1 MSKGSKFRSGT
12 DLPTVAENIQT
23 LTGQRGN
30 GLDRAVTARELV
42 DLGLASK
49 RVGTGGQVSLIPG
62 VTPPPGW
69 GGPGANKPVQYPTRP
84 TGFTAYGAFS
94 FIALVWDMPKYGGHT
109 LTEVYRNSEDN
120 LANAVLVGTEAAGVY
135 SDPQNTGQPGA
146 YYWIRHV
153 NSNGL
158 PGPFNDSKG
167 TFAQTDPNAAQNLIA
182 DRVVAGIEIITPL
195 IRSAR
200 IENGRFTVDENGNMV
215 ATNASM
221 NFMTA
226 NGGWFYDIYA
236 ERATFRNVLITEDSD
251 VRGTIYAN
259 KLVGDVYNAQSGGIY
274 IPPVTIPG
282 EGGGNG
288 RFSWSETKGDH
299 VIWDIVGEEFDR
311 VMDTNVTVRAGS
323 HERQYFTL
331 IIRSLGHNDIEIAFK
346 DTGNDGGNGN
356 LEYLLQGIRLPAV
369 GRNNTQQLIMR
380 VGEYRSGFVTIFTPV
395 ISGGGATG
403 SPEVRAAS
411 VISVYRAGRKIATS
425 GPA

>member
-30 GLDRAVTARELV
+30 GLDRAVTARELAE
-42 DLGLASK
+42 LGLASK
-49 RVGTGGQVSLIPG
+49 RVGAGGQVSLIPG

-135 SDPQNTGQPGA
+135 SDPQNTGMPGS

-153 NSNGL
+153 NANGL

-167 TFAQTDPNAAQNLIA
+167 TFAQTDPNAAQNLVA

-200 IENGRFTVDENGNMV
+200 IENGRFTVDENGNVV

-226 NGGWFYDIYA
+226 NGGWFYDVYA
-236 ERATFRNVLITEDSD
+236 ERITVNNASINNAVIAEDCTIL
-251 VRGTIYAN
+251 GTLYARQI
-259 KLVGDVYNAQSGGIY
+259 VGDITKTYVLENQA
-274 IPPVTIPG
+274 PEVTI
-282 EGGGNG
+282 
-288 RFSWSETKGDH
+288 SAQD
-299 VIWDIVGEEFDR
+299 FDR
-311 VMDTNVTVRAGS
+311 ILVS
-323 HERQYFTL
+323 HPVVVVASNENSRSVYFTL
-331 IIRSLGHNDIEIAFK
+331 NGSIVLTIETSAGAGATHVAQDALFIIVPAFQTVK
-346 DTGNDGGNGN
+346 VGFRGDGGAGKAGSSGD
-356 LEYLLQGIRLPAV
+356 YPS
-369 GRNNTQQLIMR
+369 R
-380 VGEYRSGFVTIFTPV
+380 VIINVF
-395 ISGGGATG
+395 
-403 SPEVRAAS
+403 
-411 VISVYRAGRKIATS
+411 KK
-425 GPA
+425 

>member
-1 MSKGSKFRSGT
+1 MSKGRYRSGT

-30 GLDRAVTARELV
+30 GLDRAVTVRELA

-49 RVGTGGQVSLIPG
+49 RVASGGQVSLSPG
-62 VTPPPGW
+62 ITLPPGL
-69 GGPGANKPVQYPTRP
+69 GGPGANKPVQFPTKP
-84 TGFTAYGAFS
+84 TGFEAYGAFS
-94 FIALVWDMPKYGGHT
+94 FIALVWDMPKYGGHS

-120 LANAVLVGTEAAGVY
+120 LADAVLVGTEAAGVY
-135 SDPQNTGQPGA
+135 SDPQNTGQLGA
-146 YYWIRHV
+146 YYWIRHI
-153 NSNGL
+153 NTNGI
-158 PGPFNDSKG
+158 PGPFNDTLG

-226 NGGWFYDIYA
+226 NGGWLYDIYA
-236 ERATFRNVLITEDSD
+236 ERATFRNVLILEDSD

-274 IPPVTIPG
+274 IPTGTEADPDLQY
-282 EGGGNG
+282 
-288 RFSWSETKGDH
+288 FSWGSRAGEH
-299 VIWDIVGEEFDR
+299 VIWDISGEDFER
-311 VMDTNVTVRAGS
+311 VMDTNVTIKAS
-323 HERQYFTL
+323 SPYRQHFTV
-331 IIRSLGHNDIEIAFK
+331 IIRSPGHDDIEVIYK
-346 DTGNDGGNGN
+346 DTGNDGGGGI
-356 LEYLLQGIRLPAV
+356 LQYLLQGLRLPPV
-369 GRNNTQQLIMR
+369 GRDNSQQLILKISENR
-380 VGEYRSGFVTIFTPV
+380 LSYVRIFTPV
-395 ISGGGATG
+395 ISGGAGTG
-403 SPEVRAAS
+403 SPEVMATPF
-411 VISVYRAGRKIATS
+411 ISVYRAGRKIATS

>member
-1 MSKGSKFRSGT
+1 MSKFRSGT

-30 GLDRAVTARELV
+30 GLDRAVTVRELA

-49 RVGTGGQVSLIPG
+49 RVSSGGQVSLIPG

-69 GGPGANKPVQYPTRP
+69 GGTSKPVQFPTRP
-84 TGFTAYGAFS
+84 TGFEAYSAFS
-94 FIALVWDMPKYGGHT
+94 FIALVWDMPKYGGHS
-109 LTEVYRNSEDN
+109 LTEIYRNSEDN
-120 LANAVLVGTEAAGVY
+120 LANAVLIGTEAAGVY
-135 SDPQNTGQPGA
+135 SDPQNTGQPGS
-146 YYWIRHV
+146 YYWIRHINAKGV
-153 NSNGL
+153 

-200 IENGRFTVDENGNMV
+200 IQNGRFTVDENGNMV

-259 KLVGDVYNAQSGGIY
+259 KLVGDVYNAQSGGLSL
-274 IPPVTIPG
+274 PPVPTWPG
-282 EGGGNG
+282 FGGY
-288 RFSWSETKGDH
+288 SWSSAAGDH
-299 VIWDIVGEEFDR
+299 VLLYIVGEDFDR
-311 VMDTNVTVRAGS
+311 VMDTNLFVNAMSYSRN
-323 HERQYFTL
+323 HFT
-331 IIRSLGHNDIEIAFK
+331 IILRSPGAADIQVAYH
-346 DTGNDGGNGN
+346 DTGNEGENGAMN
-356 LEYLLQGIRLPAV
+356 KKLQGIFLPAT
-369 GRNNTQQLIMR
+369 GRDKKHELIMN
-380 VGEYRSGFVTIFTPV
+380 
-395 ISGGGATG
+395 ISE
-403 SPEVRAAS
+403 SRNS
-411 VISVYRAGRKIATS
+411 SVYMYPEILNNPQKPTDSIEYATPFIGVYKSGRVLATS
-425 GPA
+425 GPL